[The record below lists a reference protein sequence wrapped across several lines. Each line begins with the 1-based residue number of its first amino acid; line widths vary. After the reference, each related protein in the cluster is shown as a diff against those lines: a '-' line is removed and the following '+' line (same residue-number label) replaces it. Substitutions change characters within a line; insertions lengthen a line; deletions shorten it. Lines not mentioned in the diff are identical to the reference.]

1 MVGENASRWGRD
13 DMREVLPRTKGRNGM
28 SGTFD
33 ITPLLK
39 ESDRM
44 NEQRQCIENT
54 RKGMWGLI
62 SNVVCLPDR
71 RKPFRARDRSP
82 SVKTRHE

>member
-1 MVGENASRWGRD
+1 
-13 DMREVLPRTKGRNGM
+13 MREVLPRAKGRNGM

-39 ESDRM
+39 QSDLM
-44 NEQRQCIENT
+44 NEQRQCVENT

-62 SNVVCLPDR
+62 SNVVNLPDR
-71 RKPFRARDRSP
+71 RRLFCA
-82 SVKTRHE
+82 